1 MKGRLTVK
9 EKSAFY
15 FKTQFMGKKK
25 NLSGLEQSD
34 LDFINEKLGKTVA
47 DYRSIDDV
55 VSATNLKML
64 NYKLNIKCKNTK
76 QKKFLKNL
84 QDLEIK
90 LNICDAP
97 AGVGK
102 SLLALTAGLYHLK
115 NGNVDKIIVIVP
127 TVEASE
133 ATKIGLLPGS
143 IEEKT
148 YPFQLATR
156 YTIEKILKISGNIGY
171 REISQQLI
179 NSGLIEFEL
188 LSYARGRT
196 FDDAYIIIDEAENLS
211 KRETLLLIGRMGEG
225 NTKIALLGDKEQCDR
240 KGIRDFNDSG
250 LIHAKEKLI
259 DVEGVSVDEFDNND
273 IVRNSFISR
282 VFENWN

>member
-1 MKGRLTVK
+1 M
-9 EKSAFY
+9 S
-15 FKTQFMGKKK
+15 KKK
-25 NLSGLEQSD
+25 NLKGIDEFDLE
-34 LDFINEKLGKTVA
+34 LINEKMGKNVA
-47 DYRSIDDV
+47 DYIGENDLISP
-55 VSATNLKML
+55 TFLKAL
-64 NYKLNIKCKNTK
+64 NFKLNIKCKNAK
-76 QKKFLKNL
+76 QKAFLRNL
-84 QDLEIK
+84 QDLDKK

-133 ATKIGLLPGS
+133 ATKIGLLPGT

-148 YPFQLATR
+148 YPFQIATR
-156 YTIEKILKISGNIGY
+156 STLEKILKLSGNIGY
-171 REISQQLI
+171 VEEARQLI

-196 FDDAYIIIDEAENLS
+196 FDNAFIIIDEAENLS

-225 NTKIALLGDKEQCDR
+225 NTKIVLIGDKEQCDR
-240 KGIRDFNDSG
+240 KGIRDFSDSG
-250 LIHAKEKLI
+250 LIHAIEKLK
-259 DVEGVSVDEFDNND
+259 DVEGVSIDEFDNND
-273 IVRNSFISR
+273 IVRNSFITR
-282 VFENWN
+282 IFEKW

>member
-1 MKGRLTVK
+1 M
-9 EKSAFY
+9 A
-15 FKTQFMGKKK
+15 KKK
-25 NLSGLEQSD
+25 NLKGLSD
-34 LDFINEKLGKTVA
+34 SELEFIEEKMKGDST
-47 DYRSIDDV
+47 
-55 VSATNLKML
+55 L
-64 NYKLNIKCKNTK
+64 NYVSNDGLTERLKTLSFKLDIKCKNNR
-76 QKKFLKNL
+76 QKEFLKHL
-84 QDLEIK
+84 KDLRLK
-90 LNICDAP
+90 LNICDAA

-115 NGNVDKIIVIVP
+115 NGNVDKILIIVP

-133 ATKIGLLPGS
+133 ATKIGLLPGT

-156 YTIEKILKISGNIGY
+156 STLEKILKLSGNISY
-171 REISQQLI
+171 KETAKQLI
-179 NSGLIEFEL
+179 NSGLVEFEL

-196 FDDAYIIIDEAENLS
+196 FDDAFIIIDEAENLS

-250 LIHAKEKLI
+250 LVHAKERLVDI
-259 DVEGVSVDEFDNND
+259 EGVSVDEFTNDD
-273 IVRNSFISR
+273 IVRNSFISK
-282 VFENWN
+282 VFEKW

>member
-1 MKGRLTVK
+1 MRFFRKQ
-9 EKSAFY
+9 F
-15 FKTQFMGKKK
+15 FMGKKK
-25 NLSGLEQSD
+25 NLQGLDELEKEFIEQKMRGED
-34 LDFINEKLGKTVA
+34 
-47 DYRSIDDV
+47 
-55 VSATNLKML
+55 SAL
-64 NYKLNIKCKNTK
+64 NYLTSCGMITQLKALSFKLDIKCKNEK
-76 QKKFLKNL
+76 QKDFLRNL
-84 QDLEIK
+84 KDLKCK

-115 NGNVDKIIVIVP
+115 NGNINKIIVIVP

-148 YPFQLATR
+148 YPFQIATR
-156 YTIEKILKISGNIGY
+156 STLEKILKLSGNIGY
-171 REISQQLI
+171 KEEAQQLI

-196 FDDAYIIIDEAENLS
+196 FDDSFIIIDEAENLS

-225 NTKIALLGDKEQCDR
+225 NTKIALLGDKAQCDR
-240 KGIRDFNDSG
+240 KGLRDFNDCG
-250 LIHAKEKLI
+250 LIHAKEKLV
-259 DVEGVSVDEFDNND
+259 DVDGVSINEFTNED
-273 IVRNSFISR
+273 IVRNSFITKI
-282 VFENWN
+282 FEKW

>member
-1 MKGRLTVK
+1 
-9 EKSAFY
+9 
-15 FKTQFMGKKK
+15 MGKKK
-25 NLSGLEQSD
+25 NLQNLSEAELELIESKMKGD
-34 LDFINEKLGKTVA
+34 
-47 DYRSIDDV
+47 
-55 VSATNLKML
+55 SAL
-64 NYKLNIKCKNTK
+64 NYLTSCGLTTHLKALNFKLNIKCKNQK
-76 QKKFLKNL
+76 QKEFMRNL

-115 NGNVDKIIVIVP
+115 NGSVSKIIVIVP

-143 IEEKT
+143 IDEKV
-148 YPFQLATR
+148 YPFQIATR
-156 YTIEKILKISGNIGY
+156 TTIEKILKLSGNVGY
-171 REISQQLI
+171 KEEAQQLI

-196 FDDAYIIIDEAENLS
+196 FDDAFIIIDEAENLS

-225 NTKIALLGDKEQCDR
+225 NTKIALLGDKDQCDR
-240 KGIRDFNDSG
+240 KGLRDFNDCG
-250 LIHAKEKLI
+250 LVHAENKLNGI
-259 DVEGVSVDEFDNND
+259 EGVSIDHFSNED
-273 IVRNSFISR
+273 IVRNPFITR
-282 VFENWN
+282 IFENW

>member
-1 MKGRLTVK
+1 
-9 EKSAFY
+9 
-15 FKTQFMGKKK
+15 MGKKK
-25 NLSGLEQSD
+25 NLKGLEEFEI
-34 LDFINEKLGKTVA
+34 DFINEKLDGNRVS
-47 DYRSIDDV
+47 DYIDPDGLINV
-55 VSATNLKML
+55 RGLKAL
-64 NYKLNIKCKNTK
+64 NYKLNVKCKNQK
-76 QKKFLKNL
+76 QKEFLENLKNL
-84 QDLEIK
+84 DIK

-156 YTIEKILKISGNIGY
+156 STIEKILKLSGNIGY
-171 REISQQLI
+171 VEETRQLI
-179 NSGLIEFEL
+179 NGGFIEFEL

-196 FDDAYIIIDEAENLS
+196 FDNAFIIIDEAENLS
-211 KRETLLLIGRMGEG
+211 NRETLLLIGRMGEG
-225 NTKIALLGDKEQCDR
+225 NTKIVLIGDKEQCDR
-240 KGIRDFNDSG
+240 KGIRDLNDSG
-250 LIHAKEKLI
+250 LVHAINKLN
-259 DVEGVSVDEFDNND
+259 DVEGVSINKFDNSD
-273 IVRNSFISR
+273 IVRNTFITK
-282 VFENWN
+282 VFEKW

>member
-1 MKGRLTVK
+1 
-9 EKSAFY
+9 
-15 FKTQFMGKKK
+15 MGKKK
-25 NLSGLEQSD
+25 NLKGSIDEIEQE
-34 LDFINEKLGKTVA
+34 FINEKMKK
-47 DYRSIDDV
+47 DDIANYIT
-55 VSATNLKML
+55 SEGLCSKLKAL
-64 NYKLNIKCKNTK
+64 NFKLNIKCKNEK
-76 QKKFLKNL
+76 QKKFLSNL
-84 QDLEIK
+84 QNLNIK

-102 SLLALTAGLYHLK
+102 SLLTLTAGLYHLK
-115 NGNVDKIIVIVP
+115 NGNVSKVIVIVP

-133 ATKIGLLPGS
+133 ATKIGLLPGT

-156 YTIEKILKISGNIGY
+156 STIEKILKRSGNLGY
-171 REISQQLI
+171 REEAQMLI

-188 LSYARGRT
+188 LSYARGKT
-196 FDDAYIIIDEAENLS
+196 FDDSFIIIDEAENLS

-250 LIHAKEKLI
+250 LIHAKEKLVDI
-259 DVEGVSVDEFDNND
+259 DGVSIDEFDYND
-273 IVRNSFISR
+273 IVRNSFITKI
-282 VFENWN
+282 FEKW

>member
-1 MKGRLTVK
+1 M
-9 EKSAFY
+9 A
-15 FKTQFMGKKK
+15 KKK
-25 NLSGLEQSD
+25 NLKGLSD
-34 LDFINEKLGKTVA
+34 LELEFIEEKMKG
-47 DYRSIDDV
+47 DSI
-55 VSATNLKML
+55 L
-64 NYKLNIKCKNTK
+64 NYVSNDGLGDRLKTLSFKLDIKCKNNR
-76 QKKFLKNL
+76 QKEFLKHLKDLNL
-84 QDLEIK
+84 K
-90 LNICDAP
+90 LNICDAT

-115 NGNVDKIIVIVP
+115 NGNVDKILIIVP

-133 ATKIGLLPGS
+133 ATKIGLLPGT

-156 YTIEKILKISGNIGY
+156 STLEKILKLSGNLSY
-171 REISQQLI
+171 KEIAKQLI
-179 NSGLIEFEL
+179 KSGLVEFEL

-196 FDDAYIIIDEAENLS
+196 FDNAFIIIDEAENLS

-250 LIHAKEKLI
+250 LIHAKERLADI
-259 DVEGVSVDEFDNND
+259 DGVSVDEFTNED
-273 IVRNSFISR
+273 IVRNSFISK
-282 VFENWN
+282 VFERW